1 MKTNMK
7 GSLKLVAAC
16 SLTLAVASCKS
27 LSADMLAGEWNAVN
41 ISGQEITPSDQTP
54 YLGFDMTEG
63 RLYGFNGCNHL
74 TGELDAKALQKGKID
89 FSKVGSTMMACP
101 DNKYEQLFMQA
112 AAKAQSIELQD
123 DGSLALKNE
132 GKETV
137 MRLAKRIFAPEAL
150 EGEWDV
156 VQIRGEMIEPSED
169 TPFIG
174 FKVADKQL
182 YGFTGCNRMTGTA
195 DFAKIVAGEAD
206 FDKIGT
212 TRMACADDKYE
223 AKFLQALNA
232 AKKVKMGYDSF
243 SLQDEKGSTLMV
255 FQKRK

>member
-1 MKTNMK
+1 MK

-16 SLTLAVASCKS
+16 SLTLAVVSCKS
-27 LSADMLAGEWNAVN
+27 LPADMLAGEWNAVN

-63 RLYGFNGCNHL
+63 RLYGFNGCNRL
-74 TGELDAKALQKGKID
+74 TGTLDTKALLKGKVD
-89 FSKVGSTMMACP
+89 FSNVGATMMACP
-101 DNKYEQLFMQA
+101 DNKYEQLFT
-112 AAKAQSIELQD
+112 KATAEARKIELQD

-132 GKETV
+132 NKETV
-137 MRLAKRIFAPEAL
+137 MRLAKRVFAPEAL

-156 VQIRGEMIEPSED
+156 IQIRGEMIEPSDD

-174 FKVADKQL
+174 FKVAEKQL

-195 DFAKIVAGEAD
+195 DFDKIVAGEAD

-232 AKKVKMGYDSF
+232 ARKVKMGYDSF
-243 SLQDEKGSTLMV
+243 SLEDEKGSTLMV